1 MFQVAVSVLLSV
13 VLKFLAHPNFIF
25 EDGLFFLAWFYYVP
39 FLLVVHSLSLK
50 KSAFFGFLYGFLSY
64 FCVCFWL
71 VRYSLFAALGV
82 YLLFGFYWAVIFV
95 LLAVVSKTRKYSF
108 VFYCLIIFAA
118 EFLFTK
124 GYFGFGYGVSAY
136 TQWKIPLF
144 TRAVRYT
151 KLWGLN
157 FLIIFFNCV
166 FSACLGFYL
175 RYRRW
180 NFVQTGGA
188 VFFAALFIQHVFIGF
203 FLEEEKSGKVLKTVL
218 VQNNADPD
226 KYGIAQYKKEVEC
239 LKRLT
244 DEALAAYPETEL
256 VVWPETS
263 VVVDVISAF
272 IVSGRDGKET
282 ERSKMAASLFDY
294 INSKNCTFL
303 VGTSFKNYNSAVVFE
318 PVKPLTGTDRTL
330 LPYWQ
335 VYKKN
340 RLVPFSED
348 FPFKKVF
355 TEYYEKKVLSGRY
368 WLAGENVKLLKAGDV
383 SLGTP
388 ICFEDTFSELP
399 RKMALTGASL
409 FVSLSNDA
417 WSASRACQMQHLAV
431 SVFRSIENG
440 IPMLRS
446 ANSGQ
451 TCFVDCYGAVKKM
464 SEPFAENF
472 LYCEVNLNRVK

>member
-1 MFQVAVSVLLSV
+1 MFRLTASILLSV

-25 EDGLFFLAWFYYVP
+25 ENGLFFLAWFYYVP
-39 FLLVVHSLSLK
+39 FLLVIHTLSLK
-50 KSAFFGFLYGFLSY
+50 KSAFFGFLYGFFSY
-64 FCVCFWL
+64 LCVCFWL
-71 VRYSLFAALGV
+71 VRYSIFSALGV
-82 YLLFGFYWAVIFV
+82 YFLFGFYWAVVFV
-95 LLAVVSKTRKYSF
+95 LLAVVSRTRKYSF
-108 VFYCLIIFAA
+108 VFYCVIIFAA

-124 GYFGFGYGVSAY
+124 GYLGFGYGVSAY

-151 KLWGLN
+151 TIWGLD
-157 FLIIFFNCV
+157 FLIVFFNCI
-166 FSACLGFYL
+166 FAACLVFFL

-188 VFFAALFIQHVFIGF
+188 VFFGALFIQHIFIGF

-218 VQNNADPD
+218 VQGNADPD
-226 KYGIAQYKKEVEC
+226 KYGISQYKKEVEC

-244 DEALAAYPETEL
+244 DQALAVYPETEL

-263 VVVDVISAF
+263 VVVDVLSAF
-272 IVSGRDGKET
+272 AGRGPGGKDF
-282 ERSKMAASLFDY
+282 ERFKMAASLFDY

-318 PVKPLTGTDRTL
+318 PVKPLTGTDKTL

-348 FPFKKVF
+348 FPFKKIF
-355 TEYYEKKVLSGRY
+355 NEYYIENVLNGRY
-368 WLAGENVKLLKAGDV
+368 WLAGNHVNLLKAGDIF
-383 SLGTP
+383 LGTP

-399 RKMALTGASL
+399 RKMADKGASL

-417 WSASRACQMQHLAV
+417 WSGSRVCQMQHLSV

-446 ANSGQ
+446 SNSGQ
-451 TCFVDCYGAVKKM
+451 TCFVDCYGAVKN
-464 SEPFAENF
+464 SSLPFAENF